1 MVREAAVF
9 CDSFSLLEIVWRIL
23 LITTLVSVL
32 VPVISVG
39 AFFEVVELVELADV
53 EGAAFCGAAG
63 AAFGGSALAGAGVY
77 GAAYITYIIIK

>member
-9 CDSFSLLEIVWRIL
+9 YDSFSLLEIVWRIL

-53 EGAAFCGAAG
+53 
-63 AAFGGSALAGAGVY
+63 
-77 GAAYITYIIIK
+77 